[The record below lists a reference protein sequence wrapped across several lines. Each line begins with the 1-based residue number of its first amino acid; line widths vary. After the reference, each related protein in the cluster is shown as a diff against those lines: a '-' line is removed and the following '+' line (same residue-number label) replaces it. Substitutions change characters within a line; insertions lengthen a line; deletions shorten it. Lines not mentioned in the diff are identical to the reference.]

1 MYDVAAVNTNDG
13 DDHDDNRVQVPSE
26 NDPRVQITLD
36 LATRSLYSEPTRNF
50 GVFFS
55 FGRFGLRSKMC
66 RSISP
71 HTRKFV
77 WYSSGND
84 TNRREA

>member
-1 MYDVAAVNTNDG
+1 MYDD

-36 LATRSLYSEPTRNF
+36 LATRSLYHYIVNPREIS
-50 GVFFS
+50 VFFFLLVAS
-55 FGRFGLRSKMC
+55 AFGRRCAEASHRTLENSSG
-66 RSISP
+66 
-71 HTRKFV
+71 TR
-77 WYSSGND
+77 GND

>member
-1 MYDVAAVNTNDG
+1 MYDVAAVNTNND

-50 GVFFS
+50 GVFFFFWS
-55 FGRFGLRSKMC
+55 LRPSLEDVPK
-66 RSISP
+66 
-71 HTRKFV
+71 HLT
-77 WYSSGND
+77 
-84 TNRREA
+84 AH